1 MEKRKNGLGQRFGMI
16 LALGCIAAFSAYG
29 GGKSEPAAS
38 ASGSAAVKAGLV
50 IEPNGLGD
58 KSVNDQAY
66 EGLLRAES
74 QLKVGV
80 KLMEPRDSSQFLD
93 MNQML
98 ADSGYQIVI
107 NNAFSMA
114 DAVAQVADS
123 YPNVQFVILDT
134 VVDKPNVISATYE
147 THKGSFLAGAAAAM
161 TSKSGIIGFVG
172 GMKIPT
178 IERFEVGYIEGA
190 KYINPGITVISKYVG
205 NDNSAWSDAPR
216 GKALTEDLA
225 SNGADVVY
233 HAAGGTGIGVI
244 DGCASRGIW
253 AIGVNI
259 DQEHIAPNTVLTSM
273 LTRGDN
279 AVFQAIEAQT
289 KGVKLGRR
297 MVMDLDNDGVGL
309 VPSRHLSAE
318 VKARLEEVKRKIISG
333 EIVVTDPMR

>member
-1 MEKRKNGLGQRFGMI
+1 MVLVM
-16 LALGCIAAFSAYG
+16 GCITLFSAYG
-29 GGKSEPAAS
+29 GGKSDQA
-38 ASGSAAVKAGLV
+38 ASGSGTAAVKAGLV
-50 IEPNGLGD
+50 IDSSGLGD

-74 QLKVGV
+74 RLKVEV
-80 KLMEPRDSSQFLD
+80 KLMEPRDSSQFFD
-93 MNQML
+93 MNQLL

-114 DAVAQVADS
+114 DAVTQVADA
-123 YPNVQFVILDT
+123 YPQVQFVILDT

-147 THKGSFLAGAAAAM
+147 THKGSFLAGVVAAM

-205 NDNSAWSDAPR
+205 NDANAWSDAAR

-233 HAAGGTGIGVI
+233 HAAGGTGLGVI

-259 DQEHIAPNTVLTSM
+259 DQEYIAPDTVLTSM

-289 KGVKLGRR
+289 KGVKLGNRL
-297 MVMDLDNDGVGL
+297 VMDLDNDGVGVVL
-309 VPSRHLSAE
+309 SRHLSAE
-318 VKARLEEVKRKIISG
+318 VKAKVEEVKRKIISG
-333 EIVVTDPMR
+333 EIVVTDAMR

>member
-1 MEKRKNGLGQRFGMI
+1 MVLVMGCV
-16 LALGCIAAFSAYG
+16 ALFSAYG
-29 GGKSEPAAS
+29 GGKSDRAG
-38 ASGSAAVKAGLV
+38 SGTAVVKAGLV
-50 IEPNGLGD
+50 IESSGLGD

-74 QLKVGV
+74 QLKVEV

-93 MNQML
+93 MNQLL

-114 DAVAQVADS
+114 DAVTQVADA
-123 YPNVQFVILDT
+123 YPQVQFVILDT

-147 THKGSFLAGAAAAM
+147 THKGSFLAGVVAAM

-190 KYINPGITVISKYVG
+190 KYIKPGITVISKYVG
-205 NDNSAWSDAPR
+205 NDANAWSDAAR

-233 HAAGGTGIGVI
+233 HAAGGTGLGVI

-289 KGVKLGRR
+289 QGVKLGNRL
-297 MVMDLDNDGVGL
+297 VMDLDNDGVGVVL
-309 VPSRHLSAE
+309 SRHLSAE
-318 VKARLEEVKRKIISG
+318 VKAKVEEVKRKIIAG
-333 EIVVTDPMR
+333 EIVVTDAMQ

>member
-1 MEKRKNGLGQRFGMI
+1 MKRAIGVMVLVM
-16 LALGCIAAFSAYG
+16 GCVAVFSVWG
-29 GGKSEPAAS
+29 GGSADSKGTSAGTNAAS
-38 ASGSAAVKAGLV
+38 AVKAGLV
-50 IEPNGLGD
+50 IEPSGLGD
-58 KSVNDQAY
+58 KSVNDQAHD
-66 EGLLRAES
+66 GLLRAES
-74 QLKVGV
+74 ELGV
-80 KLMEPRDSSQFLD
+80 EVRLMEPRDSSQFLD
-93 MNQML
+93 MNQRL
-98 ADSGYQIVI
+98 ADSGYEVIV

-134 VVDKPNVISATYE
+134 VVDKPNVLSATYE
-147 THKGSFLAGAAAAM
+147 THKGSFLAGVVAAM
-161 TSKSGIIGFVG
+161 NSKSGIIGFVG

-190 KYINPGITVISKYVG
+190 KYINPRITVISKYVG
-205 NDNSAWSDAPR
+205 NDANAWSDAAR

-233 HAAGGTGIGVI
+233 HAAGGTGLGVI

-279 AVFQAIEAQT
+279 AVYQAIEARVRG
-289 KGVKLGRR
+289 KKLGTRL
-297 MVMDLDNDGVGL
+297 VMDLNNDGVGVVL
-309 VPSRHLSAE
+309 SRHLSAE
-318 VKARLEEVKRKIISG
+318 VKAKVEEVKQKIIAG
-333 EIVVTDPMR
+333 EIAVTDAMR